1 MVELLGSLRPGDV
14 GTARFAANASPEPV
28 HAGRTVT
35 VTVTGRLTRAN
46 WDAYRNPMQGFDRL
60 PRAGTGPP

>member
-1 MVELLGSLRPGDV
+1 MVELLGSLRPGD
-14 GTARFAANASPEPV
+14 GGAARFAANASPEPV

-35 VTVTGRLTRAN
+35 VTVRRLTRAN

-60 PRAGTGPP
+60 RRAGTGPP